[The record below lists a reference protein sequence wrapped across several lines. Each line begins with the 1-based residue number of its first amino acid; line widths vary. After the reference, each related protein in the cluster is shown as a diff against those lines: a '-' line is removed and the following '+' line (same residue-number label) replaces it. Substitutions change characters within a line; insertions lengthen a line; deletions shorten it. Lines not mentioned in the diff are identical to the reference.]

1 METPTDY
8 ISATAFPDFKQNRNY
23 DALRGA
29 KKHLGKISK
38 RHRET
43 FNTLVMHTTTVR
55 GLGAIY
61 DEAINELEPALR
73 EVLQE
78 VESLT
83 GVKFEPYPE
92 Q

>member
-1 METPTDY
+1 
-8 ISATAFPDFKQNRNY
+8 
-23 DALRGA
+23 
-29 KKHLGKISK
+29 
-38 RHRET
+38 
-43 FNTLVMHTTTVR
+43 MHTTTVR

>member
-38 RHRET
+38 RHCCGVHDQR
-43 FNTLVMHTTTVR
+43 VVR